1 MSKTQKNIFIEELGN
16 RPQAMGLPNHYSKL
30 GHNVY
35 MLKPNEF
42 LCDWNWEKIPIWHRL
57 LHKEGIGSNTRN
69 LSNFSNIVQDNNLF
83 NDICVEPKL
92 MKAAWNKNIEVREYQ
107 DWNDIDGAVSTKIL
121 K

>member
-83 NDICVEPKL
+83 NKLSKDILSMSSIIFDNDYWNRFDSFVER
-92 MKAAWNKNIEVREYQ
+92 AAIK
-107 DWNDIDGAVSTKIL
+107 
-121 K
+121 